1 MEEGK
6 RKKKGGGLVGRGLW
20 EGEFSRQRGSTSNQR
35 VGAASEQALQPPLFP
50 HASPVQPYQPK
61 QTTQANT
68 SLPPTVVKNPLA
80 PVEHPG
86 GVGVANEL
94 FELALDQFVK
104 GVL

>member
-1 MEEGK
+1 M
-6 RKKKGGGLVGRGLW
+6 KGLMQFVV
-20 EGEFSRQRGSTSNQR
+20 E
-35 VGAASEQALQPPLFP
+35 
-50 HASPVQPYQPK
+50 
-61 QTTQANT
+61 ANT
-68 SLPPTVVKNPLA
+68 GITVVKNPLS